1 MTLLLLVRHGATDAA
16 GKRLTGWS
24 RGVHLN
30 ARGRD
35 EAVRLV
41 ERLDGI
47 PIDAIYTSPLE
58 RCRET
63 IAPLARRRGLT
74 VVARRGLLEVDYG
87 EWTGRTISS
96 LRRTRLWRVV
106 QRSPSSVR
114 FPGGES
120 LLGVQ
125 ARGVAELD
133 AIAAAHPNQSVV
145 VVTHADVI
153 KLLVAHVVGMHADH
167 LQRLVIDPC
176 SVTVV
181 SLSEGHATLVKA
193 NDTGGLET
201 LGRRAR
207 PRRSTGPGTR
217 PSTGQV
223 RGYVDGPRSRGQ
235 DHRRRRR

>member
-24 RGVHLN
+24 RGVRLN

-35 EAVRLV
+35 DAAGLV

-47 PIDAIYTSPLE
+47 PVDAIYTSPLE

-63 IAPLARRRGLT
+63 IAPLARRRGVP

-106 QRSPSSVR
+106 QRSPSTVR

-120 LLGVQ
+120 LLEVQ
-125 ARGVAELD
+125 ARAAAELD
-133 AIAAAHPNQSVV
+133 AIAASHPNQSVV

-153 KLLVAHVVGMHADH
+153 KLLVAHFVGMHADH
-167 LQRLVIDPC
+167 LQRLAIDPC

-181 SLSEGHATLVKA
+181 SLREGVATLVKT
-193 NDTGGLET
+193 NDTGGLES
-201 LGRRAR
+201 LRRRTR
-207 PRRSTGPGTR
+207 PRRSNRPRTR
-217 PSTGQV
+217 PSTRPSTRQV
-223 RGYVDGPRSRGQ
+223 RG
-235 DHRRRRR
+235 